1 MNGRAPVE
9 RHPGFTLVR
18 IAGRPYERGLQHGRL
33 LREEVRRLR
42 AAFYRDVV
50 YFRGRAWGLALQ
62 AVMAPIL
69 LLMHRHIPAE
79 LRLEMRGVA
88 AGAGVRYR
96 DVLIF
101 NCFDDLL
108 HALWLIPMAARRL
121 PFVGRSFACSS
132 FALLGQRTSTG
143 RLLHGRNLDYEVVD
157 CLANDGA
164 VTRVLKENI
173 VVVECRPDDGHA
185 FLSVGW
191 PGVVGVVTSLSEA
204 GLSLAC
210 LTSTVSGET
219 PNGIPLPLLYRRIT
233 QHAETLSGAEL
244 MLRGA
249 RRTIGN
255 NLLLASGAED
265 DARVFELSPSSI
277 ATRRAE
283 AGKLITTNHFVHDA
297 MVPSQNGWSFPSSVE
312 RLNRLTDLCGAG
324 ACTPEQATAFL
335 RDTLSRGPDGNL
347 WGCLENPGTI
357 YSTVAEPASGRLWI
371 RPNDRPDRQFVE
383 LTASWARQPA
393 ALPA

>member
-1 MNGRAPVE
+1 MNRRAPVE
-9 RHPGFTLVR
+9 HHPGFTLVR

-33 LREEVRRLR
+33 LRGQVRRLR

-88 AGAGVRYR
+88 HGAGVSYW

-108 HALWLIPMAARRL
+108 HALWLIPIAARRL
-121 PFVGRSFACSS
+121 PFIGQRFACSS
-132 FALLGQRTSTG
+132 FAVLGARTASG

-157 CLANDGA
+157 ALANDGA
-164 VTRVLKENI
+164 VTQVLKENI
-173 VVVECRPDDGHA
+173 VVVECQPDSGHA

-210 LTSTVSGET
+210 LTSTVSDET
-219 PNGIPLPLLYRRIT
+219 PNAIPLPLLYRRIA
-233 QHAETLSGAEL
+233 QYAETLSAAEQ
-244 MLRGA
+244 MLRDA

-255 NLLLASGAED
+255 NLLLASGPED
-265 DARVFELSPSSI
+265 DARVFELSPRSV
-277 ATRRAE
+277 AARRPQR
-283 AGKLITTNHFVHDA
+283 GVLTTTNHFVHEA
-297 MVPSQNGWSFPSSVE
+297 MVPSQNGWILPSSVE
-312 RLNRLTDLCGAG
+312 RFSRLTDLCGAG
-324 ACTPEQATAFL
+324 ACTPQQATAFL
-335 RDTLSRGPDGNL
+335 RDTLSLAPDGNL
-347 WGCLENPGTI
+347 WSCLENPGTI
-357 YSTVAEPASGRLWI
+357 YSTVAEPASGRLWL
-371 RPNDRPDRQFVE
+371 RANDRPDRQFVE

-393 ALPA
+393 TVPA